1 MSTIRFLHTDHLR
14 LASPVAGLS
23 DSPDWLR
30 KVASSAV
37 RTAVVNVIE
46 AAIAGRCQ
54 FLVVAGRLTESD
66 HDLDLALA
74 WLMSHAASLREHGVR
89 LVLAGYPASEHSAL
103 RCLDAILLDPG
114 QRLDVWNSASGTT
127 EWTVSSRLVPARS
140 GALGIDFSAVES
152 VAPLSDLAYV
162 VVPSTLPSSMVN
174 SFDGVAVAHD
184 QHLRMSAG
192 SPQSLGPVERGHFG
206 CQMVEADLHR
216 QTITSRFCSTDVI
229 RFSQELISFPAGMP
243 ASQLCEMLCERSRAI
258 GTSGRC
264 TTVVEWVIDGHLSMT
279 SAAANSLCEIDLL
292 RDLRVGLNAGHSGA
306 WPCRIRFSDSS
317 SVDVAGDHSAVA
329 NEFSAVVRERLKRES
344 SRRSMAESHVIGLPL
359 GFGSEAAV
367 GLNLLRRVA

>member
-54 FLVVAGRLTESD
+54 FLVVAGRLTESEQ
-66 HDLDLALA
+66 DLDLALA
-74 WLMSHAASLREHGVR
+74 WLMPHAASLREHGVR
-89 LVLAGYPASEHSAL
+89 LVLAGYPASEHSGL
-103 RCLDAILLDPG
+103 RCLDAILLSAG
-114 QRLDVWNSASGTT
+114 QRLDVCTAASGST
-127 EWTVSSRLVPARS
+127 EWAVNSRISPARS
-140 GALGIDFSAVES
+140 GALGIEFSGGES
-152 VAPLSDLAYV
+152 VRPLSDLAYV
-162 VVPSTLPSSMVN
+162 VVPSTLPSTTTN

-184 QHLRMSAG
+184 RHLRMSAG
-192 SPQSLGPVERGHFG
+192 SPQSLGPMERGHFG

-229 RFSQELISFPAGMP
+229 RFSQELISVPAGMP
-243 ASQLCEMLCERSRAI
+243 ASQLCELLCERSRAI

-279 SAAANSLCEIDLL
+279 SSAAKSLCEIDLL

-306 WPCRIRFSDSS
+306 WPCRIRFSDNS
-317 SVDVAGDHSAVA
+317 SVDVAGHHSAVTL
-329 NEFSAVVRERLKRES
+329 EFSAVVRERLRRES
-344 SRRSMAESHVIGLPL
+344 ARRSLAESQVIGLPL
-359 GFGSEAAV
+359 GLGSEAAV
-367 GLNLLRRVA
+367 GLDLLRRVA

>member
-37 RTAVVNVIE
+37 RTAVVNVME

-66 HDLDLALA
+66 QDLDLALA

-89 LVLAGYPASEHSAL
+89 LVLAGYPESEHSAL
-103 RCLDAILLDPG
+103 RCLDAILLAPG

-127 EWTVSSRLVPARS
+127 EWTVNSRLVPARS
-140 GALGIDFSAVES
+140 GALGIEFAGAES
-152 VAPLSDLAYV
+152 VRPLSDLAYV
-162 VVPSTLPSSMVN
+162 VVPSTLPSSMAD

-184 QHLRMSAG
+184 RHLRMTAG

-216 QTITSRFCSTDVI
+216 QAITSRFCSTDVI
-229 RFSQELISFPAGMP
+229 RFSQELISLPAGMP
-243 ASQLCEMLCERSRAI
+243 ASQLCEMLCERSRTI

-279 SAAANSLCEIDLL
+279 SAAAKSLC
-292 RDLRVGLNAGHSGA
+292 LNAGHSGA

-317 SVDVAGDHSAVA
+317 SVDVAGHHSAVA

-359 GFGSEAAV
+359 GCGSEAAV
-367 GLNLLRRVA
+367 GLDLLRRVA